1 MALIF
6 KEQGVML
13 VHCSTLII
21 KASSLPL
28 NYGSMEK
35 FCNEFNVNA
44 RTNGKL
50 FVVYDMQ
57 EPSAYFDELIE
68 GVLTPSGMRY
78 NIDYLILNE
87 QITQGVIGRETPE
100 ESLINKPI
108 PLSEHADWIGSII
121 KEDGQYI
128 WLI

>member
-6 KEQGVML
+6 KERGAML
-13 VHCSTLII
+13 LHCTTLII
-21 KASSLPL
+21 KASSINL
-28 NYGSMEK
+28 NYGSMEA

-44 RTNGKL
+44 RTNGQL

-87 QITQGVIGRETPE
+87 QIIQGVIGRENPE
-100 ESLINKPI
+100 DSLLNKPI
-108 PLSEHADWIGSII
+108 PYSEHADWLGSII

-128 WLI
+128 WLL

>member
-6 KEQGVML
+6 KERGAML
-13 VHCSTLII
+13 LHCTTLII
-21 KASSLPL
+21 KASSINL

-35 FCNEFNVNA
+35 FCNEFNL
-44 RTNGKL
+44 NGLSNGQL
-50 FVVYDMQ
+50 FIVYDML
-57 EPSAYFDELIE
+57 EPSTYFDELIE
-68 GVLTPSGMRY
+68 NVLAPKGMRY

-100 ESLINKPI
+100 ESMLNKPI
-108 PLSEHADWIGSII
+108 PLSQYADWIGSII

>member
-6 KEQGVML
+6 KERGAML
-13 VHCSTLII
+13 LHCTTLII
-21 KASSLPL
+21 KASSINL

-35 FCNEFNVNA
+35 FCDEFNL
-44 RTNGKL
+44 NGLSNGQL
-50 FVVYDMQ
+50 FIVYDMM
-57 EPSAYFDELIE
+57 EPSTYFDELIE
-68 GVLTPSGMRY
+68 DVLTPSGMRY

-87 QITQGVIGRETPE
+87 QITQGVIGRENSE

-128 WLI
+128 WLL

>member
-21 KASSLPL
+21 KASSINL

-35 FCNEFNVNA
+35 FCDEFNL
-44 RTNGKL
+44 NGLSNGQL
-50 FVVYDMQ
+50 FIVYDMM
-57 EPSAYFDELIE
+57 EPSTYFDELIE
-68 GVLTPSGMRY
+68 DVLIPSGMRY

-108 PLSEHADWIGSII
+108 PYSEHANWIGSII